1 MFNFKFSLCLLS
13 TVVEVQGRYLQ
24 IKKEILIFKVPVI
37 FKNENFAM
45 HALGGSIFCRFFEI
59 ELPI

>member
-1 MFNFKFSLCLLS
+1 MFNFKFSWCLLS

-45 HALGGSIFCRFFEI
+45 QYACTWWVNILQIF
-59 ELPI
+59 